1 MKVLSI
7 DIGAS
12 SGRFIVT
19 SHVDG
24 VFSYEETYRFPN
36 GAVERD
42 GHLYWDI
49 DKTVSYI
56 KEGLKIS
63 LTKHKD
69 IDSVGV
75 DTWGVDYV
83 LMKNGEKVADPFA
96 YRDARNEI
104 SMNDYL
110 KHHSYEEIY
119 NETGI
124 QKLPFNSVF
133 QLKNDVERGVEFDS
147 FLMIPD
153 YINYILTGKEYIELT
168 NLSTGAI
175 YDPQKRCISKPIL
188 EQIGLDEK
196 KIPTLIYPSSFV
208 GMLSQKIVDEL
219 GIYAIP
225 VVSVGSHDTASA
237 VASIS
242 LGENSAYLSSGT
254 WSLLGIELNEPL
266 ISEESYKLN
275 FTNEIGLNHSV
286 RFLKNIMGLFI
297 VQELKKDLEKSNP
310 GLSFQQMQDEAS
322 KIEDN
327 DIYIDVNDDIFQ
339 RPYDMLNKF
348 YEYLKKT
355 NQYSGELSYGKI
367 TRIVY
372 ESMAMKY
379 LEEIKNLEK
388 LSGKHYDELVIIGG
402 GSNAKC
408 LNQIIADTLGIKISL
423 GDKEATVVGN
433 VFAQAL
439 YLKEFGSLEEA
450 RSEYKKTLNRESYEP
465 KRNLDGKY
473 KKYLEVT
480 R

>member
-36 GAVERD
+36 GAIERD

-49 DKTVSYI
+49 DEIIRHI

-63 LTKHKD
+63 LTAHRD
-69 IDSVGV
+69 IQSVGV

-83 LMKNGEKVADPFA
+83 LIKDGKKVADPFA
-96 YRDARNEI
+96 YRDIRNEETMKQYVR
-104 SMNDYL
+104 SQ
-110 KHHSYEEIY
+110 SYKDIY

-124 QKLPFNSVF
+124 QRLPFNTVF
-133 QLKNDVERGVEFDS
+133 QLLDDVRRGVEFDS

-153 YINYILTGKEYIELT
+153 YINYVLSGKQFIELT
-168 NLSTGAI
+168 NLSTGAL
-175 YDPQKRCISKPIL
+175 YNPETRSISSSIL
-188 EQIGLDEK
+188 KHIGLDEDK
-196 KIPTLIYPSSFV
+196 VPEIIYPSMFV
-208 GMLSQKIVDEL
+208 GTIKKEIIDEL
-219 GIYAIP
+219 GIYEIP
-225 VVSVGSHDTASA
+225 VVTTGSHDTASA

-242 LGENSAYLSSGT
+242 LSNNSAYLSSGT
-254 WSLLGIELNEPL
+254 WSLLGIELDEPL

-275 FTNEIGLNHSV
+275 FTNEIGLNHSI

-297 VQELKKDLEKSNP
+297 VQELKKDLEKINP

-327 DIYIDVNDDIFQ
+327 EIYIDINDDLFQ
-339 RPYDMLNKF
+339 RPYDMLEKF
-348 YEYLKKT
+348 YAYLKKT
-355 NQYSGELSYGKI
+355 NQYTGELSYGKI

-388 LSGKHYDELVIIGG
+388 LSGKHYDELVVIGG

-408 LNQIIADTLGIKISL
+408 LNQIIADTLGIKVSL

-433 VFAQAL
+433 VFAQAI
-439 YLKEFGSLEEA
+439 YLKEFKSLDEA

-465 KRNLDGKY
+465 KRNLEGKY
-473 KKYLEVT
+473 KKYLEVV